1 MNYKNTPPPPCFV
14 SCIFF
19 QYSYICIV
27 SNFLLKNP
35 STNQNKVI
43 KSHFP
48 YCMPLQLW
56 WYAPTQNHNWS
67 GDMHWHKITTDVV
80 ICTDTKSQLMWW
92 YAPTQNH
99 NWSGDTHWHKG
110 RSKSKSLRITVRK
123 VLRKK
128 RMISMSKIGM
138 FDLIRF
144 YLYILFFF
152 KGFDKTNVVVKTI
165 CIMYITEQI

>member
-1 MNYKNTPPPPCFV
+1 V
-14 SCIFF
+14 
-19 QYSYICIV
+19 IC
-27 SNFLLKNP
+27 
-35 STNQNKVI
+35 TDT
-43 KSHFP
+43 KS
-48 YCMPLQLW
+48 QLMW

-67 GDMHWHKITTDVV
+67 GDMHWHKITTEVV
-80 ICTDTKSQLMWW
+80 ICTDTKSHLMWW

-128 RMISMSKIGM
+128 RMIFMSKIGM
-138 FDLIRF
+138 FNLIRF

-152 KGFDKTNVVVKTI
+152 KGFDKTNVVMKTI